1 MEFDLLAYN
10 GAKQKLVEWL
20 GYPVECLE
28 LKYELNVCRRGNII
42 DKKRGNIIKLDQHK
56 YVRVAE
62 HGLTPLTSKQRKATY
77 QEAVRST
84 SPFCYALSISAIEFI
99 ELYALVRIL
108 IPARTIAISTHLFLW
123 WMHVCSR
130 NWWT

>member
-10 GAKQKLVEWL
+10 GAKQKMVEWL
-20 GYPVECLE
+20 GYPVDCLE

-84 SPFCYALSISAIEFI
+84 SLFAISYQFLQSIFFSCN
-99 ELYALVRIL
+99 RIL
-108 IPARTIAISTHLFLW
+108 GL
-123 WMHVCSR
+123 
-130 NWWT
+130 